1 MAGESEAR
9 RFPRAGSRS
18 VGLLGPVWH
27 SSVTA
32 LSIILSDKYLSY
44 SDALVH
50 MQLETLY
57 DRRERLCTKFAKK
70 CFRNKKFHK
79 WFKTEQKETI
89 TRQRYNKFCSV
100 YSRTERYNKS
110 PISYL
115 TKLLNKTND
124 FK

>member
-32 LSIILSDKYLSY
+32 LRIILSDKYLSY

-50 MQLETLY
+50 MQLETLH
-57 DRRERLCTKFAKK
+57 DRRERFGTKFAKK
-70 CFRNKKFHK
+70 CFKNEKFNEC
-79 WFKTEQKETI
+79 FKIEKKETV

-100 YSRTERYNKS
+100 YSRTERYDKS

-115 TKLLNKTND
+115 TKHLNKTND